1 MPNLASSPQHILLS
15 LTGLALTGFLALTYL
30 AFHQPMFYQATAVLA
45 ANASKVTSDTTI
57 IHHQSHHPL
66 SHPNSHQNH
75 YQNQQHQQAK
85 QHNHQADG
93 ESASSPSQ
101 NAIFKSKSPVS
112 SEQNSRLVD
121 ALLVMGGI
129 GCHWFKYSL
138 KNAIIEQFQVI
149 IQYARPSKYAN
160 LNPTF
165 FVIFLD

>member
-1 MPNLASSPQHILLS
+1 MPNLASSPHHTFLS

-45 ANASKVTSDTTI
+45 ANATIVTSDTMV
-57 IHHQSHHPL
+57 SH
-66 SHPNSHQNH
+66 
-75 YQNQQHQQAK
+75 QNQQHQQPK

-101 NAIFKSKSPVS
+101 NAIFKSKSPAKSPVS

-129 GCHWFKYSL
+129 GCH
-138 KNAIIEQFQVI
+138 
-149 IQYARPSKYAN
+149 
-160 LNPTF
+160 
-165 FVIFLD
+165 

>member
-1 MPNLASSPQHILLS
+1 MPNLASSPHHTLLLLKGLA

-45 ANASKVTSDTTI
+45 ANASQVTSDTMVS
-57 IHHQSHHPL
+57 HHQSQ
-66 SHPNSHQNH
+66 PNSHQNH
-75 YQNQQHQQAK
+75 YQNQQPK

-101 NAIFKSKSPVS
+101 NAIFKSKNSVKSPVP

-129 GCHWFKYSL
+129 GCH
-138 KNAIIEQFQVI
+138 
-149 IQYARPSKYAN
+149 
-160 LNPTF
+160 
-165 FVIFLD
+165 

>member
-30 AFHQPMFYQATAVLA
+30 AFHQATAVLA

-93 ESASSPSQ
+93 DSASSPSQ

-129 GCHWFKYSL
+129 GCH
-138 KNAIIEQFQVI
+138 
-149 IQYARPSKYAN
+149 
-160 LNPTF
+160 
-165 FVIFLD
+165 